1 MIQWLLALSFFLH
14 LVATIVWLGGL
25 ALMTIVVWP
34 EARTFIGRQDQQ
46 GVVLSYLDR
55 LRKRFYPLANLSLI
69 VLLATGLFQM
79 DKNPH
84 YDGLLQLTNDW
95 TRAILLK
102 HVAVL
107 GMLVIGAIMQWGVLP
122 ALERTSLLAQRGEE
136 AEKSAEDLERLRKRE
151 RQLTMINLVLGM
163 LVLLFTAMA
172 TSI

>member
-25 ALMTIVVWP
+25 VLMTVVVWQ
-34 EARTFIGRQDQQ
+34 ESRALIARHDESGA
-46 GVVLSYLDR
+46 LLDLLER

-69 VLLATGLFQM
+69 VLIVTGLFQM
-79 DKNPH
+79 GKSPH
-84 YDGLLQLTNDW
+84 YDGFLQITNDW

-107 GMLVIGAIMQWGVLP
+107 GMLIVGAAMQWGVLP
-122 ALERTSLLAQRGEE
+122 ALDRAMLLTRRGKD
-136 AEKSAEDLERLRKRE
+136 APDLERLRRRE
-151 RQLTMINLVLGM
+151 RQLMALNCFLGLV
-163 LVLLFTAMA
+163 VLFFTAVA